1 MVEIALIPLLG
12 VLALFGVSVFVLNC
26 RSARIA
32 AAKTEVERTMAS
44 ILRGDREN
52 DIALV
57 ESIVAGGSIDQCLSR
72 FGVARMKLFPAA
84 HTEDAA
90 WSAEALESWKQRKV
104 AEQIEAVNRRLAL
117 PAFGSAIA
125 ILAVCIVAVGV
136 LYSFRSSQSSP
147 AIPLS
152 GPAVPGLE
160 SSAGSDTVNSPG
172 PAQLLPLEPLPLS
185 DEAPEVLSPLPTN
198 DSPAPNR
205 EPLSP
210 TPASP
215 TPPVNDPAEPPL
227 PEADE
232 LARRLA
238 IHFTE
243 TYATVVSSFLLC

>member
-12 VLALFGVSVFVLNC
+12 VLALFGECVFVLNC

-32 AAKTEVERTMAS
+32 AAKAEVERTMAS
-44 ILRGDREN
+44 IVRGDREN

-84 HTEDAA
+84 HTEDAV

-104 AEQIEAVNRRLAL
+104 AEQIDAVNRRLAL

-125 ILAVCIVAVGV
+125 IVALCVVAVGV

-147 AIPLS
+147 AIPLF

-160 SSAGSDTVNSPG
+160 FSGSSDTANSSG
-172 PAQLLPLEPLPLS
+172 PAQLPPLEPLPLPE
-185 DEAPEVLSPLPTN
+185 EAPEVLSPLPTD
-198 DSPAPNR
+198 DSFSPNR
-205 EPLSP
+205 ESLLP

-215 TPPVNDPAEPPL
+215 TPPVSDPAEPPL

-238 IHFTE
+238 SHFPE
-243 TYATVVSSFLLC
+243 AHAIVAFSILLC